1 MLNLDTIRKKKKRRI
16 IQCSRQVPDRGERS
30 QSLRNP
36 ETLERTSA
44 ETVYTCPVNLD
55 NTELVQQYQKDD
67 VLRRFSNAK
76 RIWSILKLSKNTRRR
91 SAEKIYK
98 CPINL
103 VNTEV
108 VEKIPE
114 RRSAEKIYNSPINL
128 VNIEV

>member
-16 IQCSRQVPDRGERS
+16 FKSSRQIPDRGERS
-30 QSLRNP
+30 QRLRNQ

-44 ETVYTCPVNLD
+44 ETVYTCPVNLN
-55 NTELVQQYQKDD
+55 NTELVLQYQKEK

-108 VEKIPE
+108 VEKYQKGE
-114 RRSAEKIYNSPINL
+114 VLRRFTKAQLIWLI
-128 VNIEV
+128 